1 MCDVSMIRRT
11 AKAWNKESS
20 FPEMSDQHQHVV
32 DSYIGY
38 TRVHDSF
45 VTSQDGL
52 DIETEDTSLSP
63 CLLLVLEVSEIM
75 MIKIM

>member
-1 MCDVSMIRRT
+1 MIRRT
-11 AKAWNKESS
+11 SRAWNKESS
-20 FPEMSDQHQHVV
+20 FPEMPDQHQHVV

-52 DIETEDTSLSP
+52 DIEMEDTSLSP
-63 CLLLVLEVSEIM
+63 CLLLVVEVSEIM
-75 MIKIM
+75 AIRIV